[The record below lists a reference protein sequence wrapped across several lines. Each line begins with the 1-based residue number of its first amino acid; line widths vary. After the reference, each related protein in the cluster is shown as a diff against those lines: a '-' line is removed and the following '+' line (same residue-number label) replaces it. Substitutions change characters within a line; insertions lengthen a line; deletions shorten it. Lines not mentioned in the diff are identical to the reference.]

1 MRKPRVLW
9 LGVDGGDELFRLQ
22 KAIDRNLSK
31 LGFPREK
38 KRFHPHLT
46 VGRVKLLAPRSELPE
61 RFGSFVFNAIEW
73 KAEEVRVLKS
83 ELRSSG
89 AVYSVLEIT
98 RL

>member
-1 MRKPRVLW
+1 
-9 LGVDGGDELFRLQ
+9 
-22 KAIDRNLSK
+22 
-31 LGFPREK
+31 
-38 KRFHPHLT
+38 
-46 VGRVKLLAPRSELPE
+46 LPE